1 MLCDLLNSLHF
12 HSLHAAV
19 LLRVARLIILPS
31 APASLSVLGGGG
43 VEAPLA
49 SRRGRGGNAHR
60 VDERK
65 REMIK
70 NRGPRGTQVL
80 NCHTKQ

>member
-1 MLCDLLNSLHF
+1 M
-12 HSLHAAV
+12 

-31 APASLSVLGGGG
+31 APASLSVLGG

-49 SRRGRGGNAHR
+49 NRRERGGNVHR

-70 NRGPRGTQVL
+70 KQRTSGYTGTQLSHKAVGVF
-80 NCHTKQ
+80 TW